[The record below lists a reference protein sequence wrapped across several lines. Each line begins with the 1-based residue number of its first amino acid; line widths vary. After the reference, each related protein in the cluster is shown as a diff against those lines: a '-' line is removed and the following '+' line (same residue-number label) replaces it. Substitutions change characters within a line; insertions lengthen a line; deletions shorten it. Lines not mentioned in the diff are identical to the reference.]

1 MIQIKAQSRPLEVP
15 LATLRVAVEKAR
27 LRVPI
32 AAAFSLA
39 RAAKA
44 HETLD
49 RGHVLGRIVPK
60 IPRPL

>member
-39 RAAKA
+39 QEAKA
-44 HETLD
+44 HERLE
-49 RGHVLGRIVPK
+49 RGHVLGRIALK
-60 IPRPL
+60 IHRPP